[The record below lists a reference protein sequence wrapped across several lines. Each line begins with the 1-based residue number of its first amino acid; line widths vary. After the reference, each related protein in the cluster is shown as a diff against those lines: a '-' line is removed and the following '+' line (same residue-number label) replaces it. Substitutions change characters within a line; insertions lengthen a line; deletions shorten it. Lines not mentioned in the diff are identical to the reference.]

1 MLSAETVR
9 LDVTMRVIGSALVVF
24 SYFILVHVS
33 FSVGIMLQSVA
44 DAATVPYF
52 IRTKSWDVVVM
63 LTFLLIVSLSKIIP
77 SYLS

>member
-1 MLSAETVR
+1 MLSAETVK

>member
-1 MLSAETVR
+1 MK
-9 LDVTMRVIGSALVVF
+9 LDVALRVTGSVLVVL

-33 FSVGIMLQSVA
+33 FSVGLALQTFA
-44 DAATVPYF
+44 DGITVPYF

-63 LTFLLIVSLSKIIP
+63 LAFLLIVSLSKIIP

>member
-1 MLSAETVR
+1 VK
-9 LDVTMRVIGSALVVF
+9 LDVVMRVIGSGLVVL

-33 FSVGIMLQSVA
+33 FGVGIVMQSFA
-44 DAATVPYF
+44 DAITVPYF

-63 LTFLLIVSLSKIIP
+63 LAFLLIVSLSKIIP

>member
-1 MLSAETVR
+1 MK
-9 LDVTMRVIGSALVVF
+9 LDVVMRVIGSGLVVL

-33 FSVGIMLQSVA
+33 FGVGIVMQSFA
-44 DAATVPYF
+44 DAITVPYF

-63 LTFLLIVSLSKIIP
+63 LAFLLIVSLSKIIP

>member
-1 MLSAETVR
+1 
-9 LDVTMRVIGSALVVF
+9 MRVIGSGLVVL

-33 FSVGIMLQSVA
+33 FGVGIVMQSFA
-44 DAATVPYF
+44 DAITVPYF

-63 LTFLLIVSLSKIIP
+63 LAFLLIVSLSKIIP